1 MDKSASAL
9 GNAPGSVPPSTVSPA
24 ALRWVLPVTILGSSM
39 GFIDGSVVNVAL
51 PAMQSSLESNLATMQ
66 WVVNGYMLTLASLI
80 LLGGSLGDR
89 YGRRRIFILGLILF
103 AAASFW
109 CGVAPSADMLVWAR
123 LAQGAGAALLM
134 PTSLA
139 IIGAAYPEAERDR
152 AIGTWAASA
161 GLLTALGPP
170 LGGWLVDVTGWRSIF
185 FINPPIALLA
195 LLLALKLPADRRPE
209 NPQRLDWAGSALAV
223 LTLGLLS
230 YGLVALGDGK
240 AVTGIAT
247 LAAAVVAGILLVV
260 VESRSQAPM
269 MPLSLFRNPNFAG
282 ANAVTVLLYAA
293 LSAALF
299 ILPFLLVKAHGYSA
313 TQAGAALLPFSVII
327 GLGSRWA
334 GGLSGKLGKR
344 TPLIAGPAL
353 AATGFGILALTG
365 HIESYWTGAFPGL
378 ILAGLGMTISI
389 PPLTAA
395 IFDGTPE
402 EESGTSSGINNA
414 AARGGGLLA
423 VGAIGLAFG
432 GADLTR
438 IDAASLQSAY
448 AVVMAGAAV
457 LALLS
462 AGCAAIFI
470 SPVRK
475 SG

>member
-1 MDKSASAL
+1 MDKSVSAPDEASGIL
-9 GNAPGSVPPSTVSPA
+9 PSPVSPA
-24 ALRWVLPVTILGSSM
+24 TLRWVLPVTILGSSM

-51 PAMQSSLESNLATMQ
+51 PAMQSSLQSDLATMQ

-109 CGVAPSADMLVWAR
+109 CGLAPTAGMLVWAR

-134 PTSLA
+134 PASLA
-139 IIGAAYPEAERDR
+139 IIGAAYPDAERGR

-185 FINPPIALLA
+185 FINLPIALLA
-195 LLLALKLPADRRPE
+195 LVFALKLPADRRPE
-209 NPQRLDWAGSALAV
+209 KHKHLDWAGSALAV
-223 LTLGLLS
+223 VTLGLLS

-240 AVTGIAT
+240 AATGLAT
-247 LAAAVVAGILLVV
+247 LAASLVAGVV
-260 VESRSQAPM
+260 FVSVENRSEAPM
-269 MPLSLFRNPNFAG
+269 MPLSLFRNPNFSG

-293 LSAALF
+293 LSGALF
-299 ILPFLLVKAHGYSA
+299 ILPFLLVKGHGYSA
-313 TQAGAALLPFSVII
+313 TAAGAALLPFSVII

-344 TPLIAGPAL
+344 TPLIVGPAL
-353 AATGFGILALTG
+353 AAAGFGILALTG
-365 HIESYWTGAFPGL
+365 HIESYWIGAFPGL
-378 ILAGLGMTISI
+378 IFAGLGMTISI

-402 EESGTSSGINNA
+402 EASGTSSGINNA

-423 VGAIGLAFG
+423 VAAIGLAFG
-432 GADLTR
+432 GADLTK
-438 IDAASLQSAY
+438 IDAESLQSAY
-448 AVVMAGAAV
+448 ATVMIGAAA

-462 AGCAAIFI
+462 AGCAAISI